1 MTVATQ
7 EPVRSTPKTTG
18 VRRWLLPLGI
28 LILLALC
35 IGGIILA
42 FHWPFSWEKV
52 TQSVQESWPGKIAVR
67 SFRRTYF
74 PHPGCVL
81 ENVALTRG
89 SESSGPPLVAIQR
102 VTIQANY
109 HDLLLRPGYISRII
123 LEGLK
128 ISVPAEQDTS
138 EQTSRSSKSSTRLGE
153 VFTKDATLEVARKD
167 DAPLK
172 FEIHQLSLKS
182 VAGTSPMS
190 YDLAMRNAEPPGE
203 IRSRGKLG
211 PWDRQHVNDFP
222 LSGSYTFDDAD
233 LSVFEGIGGILAA
246 KGDFHGVLGRIE
258 TQGTTETSKFEVT
271 RTHHRVALKTKFNVS
286 VDGMSGDTI
295 LHSVDGTFLKTPAH
309 IEGSVA
315 GKPGQRGKTTSLN
328 VNVRNGRIDDVLWLF
343 VRESKAPMEG
353 PTNFHAHVVWPSG
366 HQPFLKRVVLQGD
379 FEIEHAQWTNPERQM
394 SVNLLSKKASGKKK
408 DPDTPN
414 VTTDLK
420 GSVSLSNEIAKF
432 HDTSF
437 KVPGAEA
444 ILHGTYNLE
453 DTKIDFHGDLKTEA
467 SLSDDSSGVKALLLK
482 PLDPLFWYISR
493 PALCR
498 STPAQKKIAAAN
510 RCRQP
515 FIYPRMDSGPASA
528 PPPQRCGATRSY
540 RPARALRNASA
551 QTSVW

>member
-7 EPVRSTPKTTG
+7 EPIQSTPRTLSG
-18 VRRWLLPLGI
+18 RRWLLPTAV

-35 IGGIILA
+35 VGGIILA
-42 FHWPFSWEKV
+42 FHWPFSSQKV
-52 TQSVQESWPGKIAVR
+52 IQAVQESWPGKIAVQR
-67 SFRRTYF
+67 FRNTYF

-89 SESSGPPLVAIQR
+89 SDNSAAPLVAIQS

-109 HDLLLRPGYISRII
+109 HDLFLRPGYISRIL

-138 EQTSRSSKSSTRLGE
+138 QQTSNSNKSSTRIGE
-153 VFTKDATLEVARKD
+153 VFTRDATLEVARKD
-167 DAPLK
+167 DGPLK
-172 FEIHQLSLKS
+172 FELHQLSLKS
-182 VAGTSPMS
+182 ISDNSPMS

-211 PWDRQHVNDFP
+211 PWDSQHMNDIP
-222 LSGSYTFDDAD
+222 LSGSYTFNDVD
-233 LSVFEGIGGILAA
+233 LGIFEGIAGTLNAT
-246 KGDFHGVLGRIE
+246 GDFHGVLGRIE
-258 TQGTTETSKFEVT
+258 TQGTTDTRKFEVT
-271 RTHHRVALKTKFNVS
+271 RSHHAVALKTKFNAS

-295 LHSVDGTFLKTPAH
+295 LYSVDGAFLKTPVH

-315 GKPGQRGKTTSLN
+315 GKPGQPGKTTSLN
-328 VNVRNGRIDDVLWLF
+328 LNVRNGRIEDVLWLF
-343 VRESKAPMEG
+343 VREKKAPMEG
-353 PTNFHAHVVWPSG
+353 ATNFHAHVVWPSG
-366 HQPFLKRVVLQGD
+366 RQPFLKRVVLQGD

-394 SVNLLSKKASGKKK
+394 SVNTLSKKASGKKK

-414 VTTDLK
+414 VTADLK
-420 GSVSLSNEIAKF
+420 GSVLLSDEIAEF

-467 SLSDDSSGVKALLLK
+467 SLSEDSSGVKAVLLK
-482 PLDPLFWYISR
+482 PLDPLF
-493 PALCR
+493 
-498 STPAQKKIAAAN
+498 KKKHAGAVVPVEMTGTYHDPHFGVTL
-510 RCRQP
+510 QP
-515 FIYPRMDSGPASA
+515 KKK
-528 PPPQRCGATRSY
+528 
-540 RPARALRNASA
+540 
-551 QTSVW
+551 